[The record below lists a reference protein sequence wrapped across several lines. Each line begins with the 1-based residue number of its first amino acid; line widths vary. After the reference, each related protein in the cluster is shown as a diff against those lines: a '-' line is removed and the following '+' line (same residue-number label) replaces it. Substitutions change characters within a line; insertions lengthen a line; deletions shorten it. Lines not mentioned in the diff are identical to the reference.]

1 MKNKSKWYYRAMCFL
16 WERIN
21 TIVHILLLGILTRY
35 IFMNWAIC
43 VSMQFFSQFDGNNI
57 LFLVWIADILL
68 FLYDIEIKEGKLLKH
83 KIEKAAK
90 QINDESVA
98 LTLEQRAEKIDSML
112 SEMSAKMNGGE
123 EK

>member
-1 MKNKSKWYYRAMCFL
+1 MVLSCNVLFMGKNKHNRSYSFVGYTYKVYFYELGNMCF
-16 WERIN
+16 N
-21 TIVHILLLGILTRY
+21 AV
-35 IFMNWAIC
+35 
-43 VSMQFFSQFDGNNI
+43 FSQFDGNNI

-68 FLYDIEIKEGKLLKH
+68 FFYDIEIKEGKLLKH